1 MIRIIGGQHKG
12 RRIKAP
18 NNLPVRPTT
27 DFAKE
32 ALFNIL
38 NNKIDF
44 ESIHVLDLF
53 CGTGNIS
60 YEFASRGTPTINSVD
75 GNYNCVEFVKKTAKE
90 LKLEQITVYKS
101 DVLSFLKKHLMK
113 YDIIFADP
121 PFDYEQ
127 TDKISPLV
135 FDNNLLKENGLLI
148 IEHGE
153 RTDISH
159 LPHFIEKR
167 KYGKITFSMFG
178 V

>member
-1 MIRIIGGQHKG
+1 MIRIIGGQYKS
-12 RRIKAP
+12 RKIKAP

-44 ESIHVLDLF
+44 ETIHVLDLF

-60 YEFASRGTPTINSVD
+60 YEFASRGTTLINSVD
-75 GNYNCVEFVKKTAKE
+75 GNYRCVEFVKKTAKE
-90 LKLEQITVYKS
+90 FGMEQITVYKS
-101 DVLSFLKKHLMK
+101 DVLSFLKNHRLQ
-113 YDIIFADP
+113 YNIIFADP

-135 FDNNLLKENGLLI
+135 FENNLLKENGLLI

-153 RTDISH
+153 RSDYSH

-167 KYGKITFSMFG
+167 KYGKINFSMFG

>member
-1 MIRIIGGQHKG
+1 MIRIIGGNNKG

-38 NNKIDF
+38 NNYFDF
-44 ESIHVLDLF
+44 EEVKVLDLY

-60 YEFASRGTPTINSVD
+60 YEFASRGTLSITSVD
-75 GNYNCVEFVKKTAKE
+75 SNYHCTEFVKKTAHE
-90 LKLEQITVYKS
+90 MPFEQIQVYKA
-101 DVLSFLKKHLMK
+101 DVLNFLKKHSSK

-121 PFDYEQ
+121 PFDYTD

-135 FDNNLLKENGLLI
+135 FEKDLLKENGLLI

-153 RTDISH
+153 RADYSTQ
-159 LPHFIEKR
+159 PYFKEKR
-167 KYGKITFSMFG
+167 KYGKINFSMFTK
-178 V
+178 